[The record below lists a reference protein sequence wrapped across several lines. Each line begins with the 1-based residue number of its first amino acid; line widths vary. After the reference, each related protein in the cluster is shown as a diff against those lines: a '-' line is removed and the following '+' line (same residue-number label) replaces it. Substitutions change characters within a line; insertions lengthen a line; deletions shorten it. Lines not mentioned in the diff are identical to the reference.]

1 MDFFHSSSVIRPL
14 TSIEAICSGG
24 EIGSSGVNLGSDA
37 ASFLTDIIPVF
48 NRIIF
53 PSGITESLIDQIRSG
68 VPPVKVTKNLQ
79 SELDLMIDES
89 GEGDVLKA
97 EIRRFVIIH
106 GNDDQRQI
114 GSCLEGILRSL
125 MTQIELSPLTKEIV
139 FKFSLSVRNNEI
151 VFKYRLLPL
160 MLKTYSRTPVALMPK
175 LISKSRQ
182 GTSQE
187 LSLPLILSDQ
197 LLSIC

>member
-53 PSGITESLIDQIRSG
+53 PSGITETLIDQIRSG
-68 VPPVKVTKNLQ
+68 VPPLKVTKNLQ

-151 VFKYRLLPL
+151 VLNI
-160 MLKTYSRTPVALMPK
+160 V
-175 LISKSRQ
+175 
-182 GTSQE
+182 
-187 LSLPLILSDQ
+187 
-197 LLSIC
+197 CCH

>member
-1 MDFFHSSSVIRPL
+1 M

-53 PSGITESLIDQIRSG
+53 PSGITETLIDQIRSG

>member
-1 MDFFHSSSVIRPL
+1 MQGGAHGLNKFRSFRFFHSSSVIRPL

-53 PSGITESLIDQIRSG
+53 PSGITETLIDQIRSG
-68 VPPVKVTKNLQ
+68 VPPLKVTKNLQ

-139 FKFSLSVRNNEI
+139 FKFSLS
-151 VFKYRLLPL
+151 F
-160 MLKTYSRTPVALMPK
+160 
-175 LISKSRQ
+175 
-182 GTSQE
+182 
-187 LSLPLILSDQ
+187 
-197 LLSIC
+197 